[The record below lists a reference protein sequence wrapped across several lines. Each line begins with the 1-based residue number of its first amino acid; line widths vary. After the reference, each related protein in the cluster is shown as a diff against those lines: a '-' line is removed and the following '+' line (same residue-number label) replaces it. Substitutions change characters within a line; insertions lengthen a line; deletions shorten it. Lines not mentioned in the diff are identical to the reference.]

1 MARINRRA
9 VVAGVGASALA
20 GHAGAAL
27 PPIAASR
34 TKVVFLSDVHIGDNS
49 PTVWY
54 QKDFHEPFLV
64 ALLDHVIGEAD
75 QVRELII
82 LGDFIDYWT
91 YPPNRRPPGFREI
104 AAANPAIFG
113 PRGKLAQ
120 VLSALKGRVT
130 YIPGNHDMGVT
141 QRDVDFLVSREG
153 YKIQVRDEEA
163 YFPLAPDRRL
173 ACSHGHRWTMFNA
186 PDLSTPLAPLPL
198 GHFVTRSVAYM
209 LARDLPPGRS
219 VADLPDQGA
228 PNGIELTK
236 LAGSINGSLIE
247 SAVNYAVKTTGI
259 SEAEPI
265 LLPDG
270 RTTNLGE
277 VKLNYQ
283 GLWARWATAVGG
295 DLSAAKAAAADVN
308 GRYLAWFAQRLALQ
322 NGAELVV
329 FGHTHAPKSGLKD
342 GFINYVNTGF
352 DCPSRPDI
360 GSKHP
365 TFIEVDTTT
374 LTPRLRQ
381 VTARADGTYA
391 IEDHAAPADTLVY
404 APNLDFSTYVTV
416 DNTQG
421 TSDLVR
427 RAATEVHGRYV
438 VGPPTV
444 IPKGHVT
451 RFWLQDNAGAR
462 GSEGVATYDRA
473 GGPPVELRF
482 GCPTGTVSN
491 FAGGAAFQARV
502 GGQDWAGPNVAPRRG
517 HPLFVRF
524 RV

>member
-20 GHAGAAL
+20 GPVGAAL
-27 PPIAASR
+27 PPIAAGR

-54 QKDFHEPFLV
+54 QKDFHEPYLV
-64 ALLDHVIGEAD
+64 ALLDHVIAQAGE
-75 QVRELII
+75 VRELII

-91 YPPNRRPPGFREI
+91 YPPSRRPPGFRQI
-104 AAANPAIFG
+104 ADANPAIFG

-130 YIPGNHDMGVT
+130 YVPGNHDMGVT
-141 QRDVDFLVSREG
+141 QRDLDFLVSREG
-153 YKIQVRDEEA
+153 WRIQVRDEEA

-198 GHFVTRSVAYM
+198 GHFVTRAVAHM

-265 LLPDG
+265 ILPDG

-277 VKLNYQ
+277 VKVNYQ

-360 GSKHP
+360 GTKHP
-365 TFIEVDTTT
+365 TFIEVETTT
-374 LTPRLRQ
+374 LTARLRQ
-381 VTARADGTYA
+381 VTARPDGTYA

-404 APNLDFSTYVTV
+404 APNLDFSTYVSV
-416 DNTQG
+416 DNSQG
-421 TSDLVR
+421 ASDLVR
-427 RAATEVHGRYV
+427 RTNAEIHGRYV
-438 VGPPTV
+438 VGPPAV

-451 RFWLQDNAGAR
+451 RFWIQDNAGVR
-462 GSEGVATYDRA
+462 GSEGVVSYERA
-473 GGPPVELRF
+473 GGSTVDLHF
-482 GCPTGTVSN
+482 GCPTGTASN
-491 FAGGAAFQARV
+491 FAGGAPFQARV
-502 GGQDWAGPNVAPRRG
+502 GGGDWAASDVAPRRG
-517 HPLFVRF
+517 RPLFVRF